1 MRYVKHLPLAAA
13 LLCAS
18 LAPSF
23 ADQIVYFVNGKA
35 ITVKSVEKGE
45 KFTVLEMEGGGRVGV
60 PTDQIARIEDYVV
73 TEPVAAPVAAPVAQA
88 APPSQAAAAPSAAVQ
103 AVTPG
108 TPLPLPTTQP
118 GPGMGGRPVGG
129 PGQNVAGLKPIE
141 IGEPA
146 APPEAPQHQA
156 PRMGAANRGAANGP
170 TMSGPQAR
178 PYAGGRRPG
187 RPAFAGRGAGRL
199 AAMNPA
205 NAPPA
210 AGSQAATGGAPG
222 PGGASASPPPPA
234 APPPSESAPAAGSE
248 TEEPPPPPPDDSN
261 EEPNDPAT
269 QPDDSSGDTSGG
281 PS

>member
-73 TEPVAAPVAAPVAQA
+73 SEPVVAPVAAPA
-88 APPSQAAAAPSAAVQ
+88 APAVPSPQAAAAPSAAVQ
-103 AVTPG
+103 AITPG
-108 TPLPLPTTQP
+108 TPLPLPTTQQ
-118 GPGMGGRPVGG
+118 GPGIGGRPIGG

-141 IGEPA
+141 IGEQEA
-146 APPEAPQHQA
+146 SGAPQQPA

-210 AGSQAATGGAPG
+210 AGSQAAPGGAPA
-222 PGGASASPPPPA
+222 PGGASASPPPVPE
-234 APPPSESAPAAGSE
+234 PPPADSAPAAGSE

-261 EEPNDPAT
+261 EEPNDPAPP
-269 QPDDSSGDTSGG
+269 QDDSSGNTSGG